1 MGMRMLRWSMGVT
14 LKDKVL
20 NEVVRS
26 TFGVAPIA
34 DKMREARLHWFGHS
48 YLQSL
53 EKATK
58 ALRQSQPAE
67 EKRPT
72 GGHHSLL
79 ESSRL
84 SSERGS
90 LSSMISQLRN
100 RTQRE
105 STIDESDACPIIKA
119 KIPGKLLR
127 LTASRAERI
136 AAGGER
142 IVFDFPY
149 EAVKEDNRRSLH
161 MGRKSIHEI
170 RELRSSIDHSLIK
183 PPKLQRQQPRR
194 FSINS
199 YKEDSD
205 SEQHVETVEGKQ
217 SVTSKPNVSK
227 AKSPFR
233 PAIESGSDLE
243 SIDFEIRRNPQLRQI
258 PRVHGVREAPAQV
271 LLSRNPSRLPVVPVP
286 PRDRN
291 PPSSTIKGE
300 LSDHSTD
307 SSTRQPSPSSTRQL
321 EEGKILDDS
330 SRNSRA
336 GMKRQQ
342 KTEDSYCSSGETSPS
357 AGKDKARAQESSTNP
372 RRRSKSRS
380 RSASLTPPKP
390 EIPDSTTNLLH
401 QKSVEQQKTSTV
413 HEKEFASRKS
423 TSSSVSAAGTTHG
436 GAVERPPSALP
447 RAATYATLTEHS
459 TQTEARKEPDSLPE
473 YCSSNLHYVTRDVL
487 QTHLQLLKEFNRLEF
502 SSLQEWNAILDDV
515 RQKYE
520 GPSTKK
526 LEAVLEKRMS
536 KLSMEQV

>member
-1 MGMRMLRWSMGVT
+1 MGVT

-34 DKMREARLHWFGHS
+34 DKMREARLHWFGHVCRREEDSVAKTALNLNVEGTRPRGRPKTRWLDCVKSDMAES

-105 STIDESDACPIIKA
+105 STIDESDGDQSMSDHQSQNSGETPSID
-119 KIPGKLLR
+119 
-127 LTASRAERI
+127 SQSS
-136 AAGGER
+136 AGGER

-149 EAVKEDNRRSLH
+149 EAVKEDNRRSDPLP
-161 MGRKSIHEI
+161 K
-170 RELRSSIDHSLIK
+170 ELPADNQSARAAVPPLVYDRSE
-183 PPKLQRQQPRR
+183 
-194 FSINS
+194 F
-199 YKEDSD
+199 
-205 SEQHVETVEGKQ
+205 TVSTLNPYNAY

-243 SIDFEIRRNPQLRQI
+243 SIDFEEATSPTKS
-258 PRVHGVREAPAQV
+258 VHFEDQAKSTTSTNSTS
-271 LLSRNPSRLPVVPVP
+271 SRSSRSSSSSSSQSKSKSSSSSS
-286 PRDRN
+286 RSTSRSKSTSESSSSE
-291 PPSSTIKGE
+291 SSTIKGE

-459 TQTEARKEPDSLPE
+459 TQTEARKEPDSLPGE
-473 YCSSNLHYVTRDVL
+473 
-487 QTHLQLLKEFNRLEF
+487 
-502 SSLQEWNAILDDV
+502 
-515 RQKYE
+515 
-520 GPSTKK
+520 
-526 LEAVLEKRMS
+526 
-536 KLSMEQV
+536 